1 MTRTP
6 VGSTRTQPKPRKL
19 GPQREEALQAS
30 SRLSEPPAL
39 VQKRMPDACT
49 PGRAGISLPK
59 MCLYMAVHSKAQK
72 TGTGILQQ
80 RQKRPS
86 PLAPGGPA
94 LLGERRGCSEAGSAS
109 LEPFSSSRADAG
121 CLNQVPRSPFLAGPR
136 NTRRFP
142 TPERERIEP
151 AATLCLG
158 WPLQCLASKGTLHCV
173 Y

>member
-49 PGRAGISLPK
+49 LGRAGISLPK
-59 MCLYMAVHSKAQK
+59 MCLHMAAQK
-72 TGTGILQQ
+72 TGKKMRARRPGILQQ

-109 LEPFSSSRADAG
+109 LAPFSSSRADAS
-121 CLNQVPRSPFLAGPR
+121 CLNQVPRSPFLAEPR
-136 NTRRFP
+136 NSRRFP

-151 AATLCLG
+151 AATLCL
-158 WPLQCLASKGTLHCV
+158 
-173 Y
+173 

>member
-1 MTRTP
+1 MCVHRGHIWKSWRRAVLEMGEIPGACMLLRNT
-6 VGSTRTQPKPRKL
+6 
-19 GPQREEALQAS
+19 GPLQAS
-30 SRLSEPPAL
+30 AEKPGASSWRQRSLGREYNPLLASPA
-39 VQKRMPDACT
+39 RGP
-49 PGRAGISLPK
+49 
-59 MCLYMAVHSKAQK
+59 
-72 TGTGILQQ
+72 GILQQ

-151 AATLCLG
+151 AATLCL
-158 WPLQCLASKGTLHCV
+158 
-173 Y
+173 